1 MPTIRGLNTSNYLK
15 VLTPAR
21 TTEIRRAD
29 GTIVIAKKKSLKI
42 SWEHVTT
49 FFCRL
54 RFLLFKTNGWI
65 NTRKVKSILMAEL
78 NKEIA
83 ALQTSNLR
91 KASHP
96 SPDKIQMITTIFAQL
111 KKRVEPD
118 AAVRKIEAL
127 LDHYS
132 QQKRI
137 LKKAE
142 PSLHPNPKPKE
153 SEPETC
159 KMPPPP
165 PSPPV
170 VRVPFPLKKNVA
182 LESLSPLLLKEYSKN
197 IKKQLIKTPKA
208 RDPVFFEKAD
218 QLFNESWEKALSQ
231 MPVLHQAFRIKYDP
245 SNLIQVSTNEDVIVT
260 STLYQLNIAIDLI
273 KKQFPHLTSLTYSLP
288 QRIKVARLIQILLAG
303 PSFIKEPLPQ
313 SDLCFQILELAGKQ
327 SPSKMIYLAPNKNF
341 VDYQFTTFQQRK
353 EGQEADEHFKANLL
367 ASAEQFIKDCL
378 DRKGNQIFIDDEAF
392 EIMENIHGTTQPVFS
407 LIRDLYGKYLCNN
420 PLKTKELIKEEESL
434 LFQKILE
441 FFPCD
446 ASELA
451 ASKFPKSCFNRILA
465 PFLKRYSESSD
476 LAEQET
482 YKRLLALQAA
492 SDFDEA
498 LIQEIAKNS
507 GCTSQEIE
515 PLMRKK
521 MLQLMMIMNQSLHA
535 IPIQKIAEALQQGP
549 DQDIS
554 TMLMPQAQ
562 AIKFEF
568 STHAFNSLTCRI
580 NFTITNPSG
589 SEKLS
594 KSLFTEKLPVAHT
607 EAVLTIPSFSNSAL
621 PKLSPFSKLKLG
633 WLAPFSH
640 CEAFASHIDPQ
651 IMSEQPKQKEELLRK
666 KLEEICKN
674 LEVFTHLA
682 DKQEVFVNSQGEL
695 SIINL
700 KSGWLFSEIKH
711 PNITNLPLLFKYFDN
726 FFALVTDYKK
736 TSALLDQK
744 NDYLHSV
751 VIGKIPAILNG
762 LEILHATYKSASSD
776 NHDVMEIIAIQK
788 KFEELLAKSHES
800 L

>member
-21 TTEIRRAD
+21 TTEIRKTD
-29 GTIVIAKKKSLKI
+29 GTIVIAKKRSLRI
-42 SWEHVTT
+42 SWEHVKI

-65 NTRKVKSILMAEL
+65 NTRKIKSILMAEL
-78 NKEIA
+78 NKEIT
-83 ALQTSNLR
+83 ALQTSSLC
-91 KASHP
+91 KANHP
-96 SPDKIQMITTIFAQL
+96 SPDKIRMIAIIFEQL
-111 KKRVEPD
+111 KKRVKPD
-118 AAVRKIEAL
+118 AAVKKIEFL
-127 LDHYS
+127 LEYYS
-132 QQKRI
+132 QQKNI

-142 PSLHPNPKPKE
+142 PSLQPNPKPKE
-153 SEPETC
+153 SEPETSET
-159 KMPPPP
+159 PPPP

-170 VRVPFPLKKNVA
+170 MRVPFPLKENVT
-182 LESLSPLLLKEYSKN
+182 LEDLSPLLLKEYSKN

-208 RDPVFFEKAD
+208 RDPIFFEKAD
-218 QLFNESWEKALSQ
+218 QLFDESWKKALSQ
-231 MPVLHQAFRIKYDP
+231 MPALHQAFRIKYDP
-245 SNLIQVSTNEDVIVT
+245 NNLIQVSTIEDVIVT

-273 KKQFPHLTSLTYSLP
+273 KKQFPHLTSLAYNLP
-288 QRIKVARLIQILLAG
+288 QRIKIARLIQILLAG

-353 EGQEADEHFKANLL
+353 EGQDADEHFKTNLL
-367 ASAEQFIKDCL
+367 GSAEQFIKDCL
-378 DRKGNQIFIDDEAF
+378 DRKGNQISIDSKTF
-392 EIMENIHGTTQPVFS
+392 EIMENIPETTQSVFS
-407 LIRDLYGKYLCNN
+407 LIRDLYGKYLHDHPCETQ
-420 PLKTKELIKEEESL
+420 KLIKEEDSL

-446 ASELA
+446 ATEFAISN
-451 ASKFPKSCFNRILA
+451 FPKSCFNRLLA
-465 PFLKRYSESSD
+465 PSLKRYAESSD

-482 YKRLLALQAA
+482 HKRLLALQAA
-492 SDFDEA
+492 TDFDER
-498 LIQEIAKNS
+498 LIQDIAKNS
-507 GCTSQEIE
+507 GCAPQEIE

-568 STHAFNSLTCRI
+568 NNTHDFNSLTCRI

-607 EAVLTIPSFSNSAL
+607 EATLRIPSFSNSAL

-640 CEAFASHIDPQ
+640 CEVFASHIDPQ
-651 IMSEQPKQKEELLRK
+651 IMSEQPRQKEESLRK
-666 KLEEICKN
+666 KLEEICKS
-674 LEVFTHLA
+674 LEVFTHLS
-682 DKQEVFVNSQGEL
+682 DKQEVFVKSNGEL

-711 PNITNLPLLFKYFDN
+711 PNITNLPILFKYFDN
-726 FFALVTDYKK
+726 FFALITDYEK
-736 TSALLDQK
+736 TCALLDKK
-744 NDYLHSV
+744 NDYLHLA
-751 VIGKIPAILNG
+751 GKIPAILNG
-762 LEILHATYKSASSD
+762 LKVLHATYKSASSD
-776 NHDVMEIIAIQK
+776 NHDVMEIITIQK
-788 KFEELLAKSHES
+788 KFKELLAKSHES